1 MKKLA
6 MALLVSLFAAITIPV
21 FAADP
26 PATAEDCKKAFE
38 GDDVK
43 IKACV
48 AELKV
53 KK

>member
-6 MALLVSLFAAITIPV
+6 TVALISMFAAFAMPV

-26 PATAEDCKKAFE
+26 PATPEDCKKAFE

-43 IKACV
+43 IKACI
-48 AELKV
+48 AELK
-53 KK
+53 K

>member
-6 MALLVSLFAAITIPV
+6 MTLLVSLFAAITIPV

-38 GDDVK
+38 GDDAK

-48 AELKV
+48 AELKL